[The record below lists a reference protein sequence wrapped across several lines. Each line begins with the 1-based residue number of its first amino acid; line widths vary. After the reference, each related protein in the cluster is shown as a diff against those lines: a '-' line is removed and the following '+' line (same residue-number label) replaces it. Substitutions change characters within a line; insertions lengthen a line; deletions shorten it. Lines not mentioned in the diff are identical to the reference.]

1 MVALAQMRRSSYA
14 LHVTAGTLTR
24 PVLVDFLQQMGCASH
39 PESCKARQLT
49 ASALP
54 GSLQVQDLI
63 LVRKVLDSDRGLL
76 QLSLGRRRTC
86 KVEGIREQLEQAQAD
101 IWPAEPGPQSAPQR
115 HLEVS
120 RLLALLL
127 SMLLCM
133 LLCLQAPLTKV

>member
-1 MVALAQMRRSSYA
+1 MHRSSYA
-14 LHVTAGTLTR
+14 SHVTAVRLTG
-24 PVLVDFLQQMGCASH
+24 PVLFDFLQQMRCAWHQGCGKAS
-39 PESCKARQLT
+39 QLT

-63 LVRKVLDSDRGLL
+63 IVQGILDSDRLL
-76 QLSLGRRRTC
+76 LPLSLGRLRTC

-115 HLEVS
+115 HLDVS

-127 SMLLCM
+127 SLLLCI
-133 LLCLQAPLTKV
+133 LLCLQAQVNNV